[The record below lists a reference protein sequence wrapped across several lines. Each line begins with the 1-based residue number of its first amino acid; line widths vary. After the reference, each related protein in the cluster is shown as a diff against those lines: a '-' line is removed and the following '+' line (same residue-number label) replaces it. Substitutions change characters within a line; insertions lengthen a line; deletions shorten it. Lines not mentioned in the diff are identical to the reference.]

1 MAPRKQ
7 TSPKAEA
14 VPAPDVAPPATI
26 ERRKPD
32 DERKE
37 TPLHIRFTEEQK
49 ALLKRAAESEG
60 LDLSG
65 WARSTLLK
73 AAKATLSR

>member
-7 TSPKAEA
+7 TSPKAES
-14 VPAPDVAPPATI
+14 VPAPEAAPPVI

-37 TPLHIRFTEEQK
+37 TPLHIRFTEDQK

-73 AAKATLSR
+73 AAKAALPR